1 VERKKQSK
9 RKDDVSPE
17 QGSDLYKETEITK
30 TFEHDEFLEEVLRQK
45 QSPKSQGNRIAII
58 GEPGAGKTTLLQHI
72 ADWVSSNIE
81 QSIVIWVSLADL
93 EGKELKSYLFEDWL
107 NNIAETQNRFEASK
121 ELKEDFIY
129 QFNQGR
135 VWLLLDGLDEMSVSS
150 SNPLTEI
157 ERQIRKGGSIS
168 QARIVL
174 TCRVNLWDG
183 SSNQLGDLDIYRTL
197 DFSYPDQVE
206 TFIVRWFSAIP
217 EEGRERGQ
225 SLCTALKETGK
236 KRIQNLVKNPLRL
249 TLLCLNWQLRKG
261 KLPDTKAE
269 FYQQYIGEFYQWKQD
284 KLDIKLNKIERLNI
298 KLAELAKEAID
309 KEDICFRL
317 QHKLVSRFLGEENH
331 KESLLNL
338 ALNLGWLN
346 NIGITLDR
354 KPIYAFYHATFQE
367 YFAAL
372 AIKEWHFF
380 LNHFPDNPNHCNASY
395 RIFEPQW
402 KEVILLWLGR
412 KDISKE
418 DKEEFI
424 EALVNFKDNCGKWAK
439 IDIANR
445 GFYEFQAY
453 FLAAQGIAEFNDC
466 SLIDEIVQQIFRYSF
481 GYLNTKIQAQG
492 GSLIDKIVQ
501 QIANCRFGYLNTKTQ
516 AQPESF
522 LDEIRYEAL
531 DILPTTNTTIEG
543 LIAVLRDKY
552 VYNHIRILAAES
564 LGKID
569 PGNQIAIEGLIAVL
583 HDKNASSEIRILAA
597 ESLGK
602 IDPGNQTA
610 IEGLIAVLRAHQL
623 PIYTN
628 MLLATKSLGEIAV
641 GNQTAVESLIAV
653 LSDKNVYID
662 TRIWAASSLG
672 KIDPGNQTAI
682 EGLIAVIR
690 TEKVSI
696 DTCNLATKSLGEIG
710 VGNQTAIEGL
720 IAVIRD
726 KNVLIHTRHLA
737 TESLGEIGVGNQT
750 AIEGLIAVIRTE
762 YVNSDMRRLAAKS
775 LREIG
780 VGNQTAIEGLIAVIR
795 DNDVFIDTRTLAAE
809 SLGKI
814 DPGNQ
819 TAIEGLI
826 AVIRHKDIFSD
837 TRVWAAESLGKIDP
851 GNQIAIE
858 GLIAVIRDKYKTSP
872 KKNLKGLYSQGRY
885 LISGDVYRESYM
897 RRRVSEMEGLFAW
910 IENKYVFNDTRV
922 RAAESLGK
930 IDPGNQIAIEGLIAL
945 IRRKDVFIDTRIRAV
960 ESLGNIVVETHMVCV
975 VSLLKNCLSYET
987 YKYEFDLFNVC
998 YPIIWGCAKKMT
1010 YPKFYEAW
1018 FKSIR

>member
-1 VERKKQSK
+1 MERKKQSK

-372 AIKEWHFF
+372 AIKEWHFS

-569 PGNQIAIEGLIAVL
+569 PGNQ
-583 HDKNASSEIRILAA
+583 
-597 ESLGK
+597 
-602 IDPGNQTA
+602 TA

-690 TEKVSI
+690 TE
-696 DTCNLATKSLGEIG
+696 
-710 VGNQTAIEGL
+710 
-720 IAVIRD
+720 
-726 KNVLIHTRHLA
+726 
-737 TESLGEIGVGNQT
+737 
-750 AIEGLIAVIRTE
+750 

-795 DNDVFIDTRTLAAE
+795 DNDVFIDTGTLAAE